1 MGPFFFILL
10 QRGMIT
16 WKSQTTMFLATW
28 FCLATIG
35 ASQMANLLLPG
46 FQGHSL
52 EASIKE
58 RNLSVTTYIVICP
71 KTIRASECGI
81 PGEGMTV
88 IAAPTFAELR
98 HSNNVNNTASLSC
111 HIDGTTYASCHARQT
126 ISVQATLAPKDLNWM
141 NIPVIS
147 TTEEAIYAPLSLPTA
162 IASKITTETSSVS
175 RPTAMQKP
183 TAENMGISRSIIS
196 QALYRISASMVLF
209 SMGYILL
216 LAFLD

>member
-1 MGPFFFILL
+1 
-10 QRGMIT
+10 
-16 WKSQTTMFLATW
+16 
-28 FCLATIG
+28 
-35 ASQMANLLLPG
+35 
-46 FQGHSL
+46 
-52 EASIKE
+52 
-58 RNLSVTTYIVICP
+58 
-71 KTIRASECGI
+71 
-81 PGEGMTV
+81 
-88 IAAPTFAELR
+88 
-98 HSNNVNNTASLSC
+98 
-111 HIDGTTYASCHARQT
+111 
-126 ISVQATLAPKDLNWM
+126 M